1 MDNQKLNIII
11 TWIIVIIVAITVF
24 WYAFGNSPTFEQSL
38 IIFLLGLFSTL
49 GKEYY
54 SFKQNTILS
63 FSKVSNDISHIR
75 RDINEIRDNIS
86 NLRKD
91 MSDMK
96 SDISEIKG
104 VLKSK

>member
-1 MDNQKLNIII
+1 MDKQTLNLVV

-38 IIFLLGLFSTL
+38 IVFMLGLFSTF

-63 FSKVSNDISHIR
+63 FNKVSNDISHIKR
-75 RDINEIRDNIS
+75 
-86 NLRKD
+86 
-91 MSDMK
+91 
-96 SDISEIKG
+96 DISEIRMGITEIKEI
-104 VLKSK
+104 LKK